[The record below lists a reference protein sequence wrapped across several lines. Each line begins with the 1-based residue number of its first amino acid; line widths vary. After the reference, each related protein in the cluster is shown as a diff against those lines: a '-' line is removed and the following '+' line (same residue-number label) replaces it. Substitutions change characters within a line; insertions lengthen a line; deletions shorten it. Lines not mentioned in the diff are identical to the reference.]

1 MTRHLTPALLVLAA
15 VAPIAVHAAPI
26 ELVIGITNLT
36 TPTSAHFPADHPKV
50 QVPGQP
56 GDVFTNVLNGGRFP
70 TVGDWTFTTTTSVT
84 PTANGNTVIRG
95 SGLSLTRVVQ
105 SGVTEFAP
113 TQVINNIGGSVMRF
127 LDNGDWALGNNG
139 SQIYRSVSTVNNGAP
154 SLAFNALTPLPAFPG
169 ATLSNGSIAL
179 VGNTPTGVAI
189 FANLVNGPVTEA
201 GMLAD
206 ATSAPAQTLATI
218 PNNQAN
224 GTTDVIGDID
234 TNEFRVDATG
244 NNWLALGELAI
255 ASTGPKVLIVNN
267 SVVLQSGQP
276 VPGLSGATIAGISLP
291 RMNSNG
297 DWFARVTPSTGGSA
311 MIRNGQLIASTDVTS
326 PSSLITPNSTDRWTS
341 FTDVIAN
348 HRGDWIIVGAS
359 NNADAQRRNVAVVN
373 GQRVLLRQSD
383 QVAPASIGAGG
394 PARFVQAFADQR
406 LTFANDWHAYFG
418 VTLKDSATNTSTL
431 GGNRSLVRVRWCDAD
446 VAGPNQ
452 SVGPDGSLTADDI
465 IVYLGWYFASDARA
479 DVAGPNQSPTP
490 DAQFTADDIIVFLG
504 TYFAGC

>member
-15 VAPIAVHAAPI
+15 VAPIAAYAAPV

-56 GDVFTNVLNGGRFP
+56 GNVFTNVLNGGRFP
-70 TVGDWTFTTTTSVT
+70 TAGGWTFTTTTNAT
-84 PTANGNTVIRG
+84 PAANSNTIIRG
-95 SGLSLTRVVQ
+95 SGLGLTRVVQ

-113 TQVINNIGGSVMRF
+113 GQQILNVGLSFARF

-139 SQIYRSVSTVNNGAP
+139 SQVYRSISTVNGGAP
-154 SLAFNALTPLPAFPG
+154 SLAFDALTPLPFAPG
-169 ATLSNGSIAL
+169 ATMSNASIAL
-179 VGNTPTGVAI
+179 VGNTPSGVAM
-189 FANLVNGPVTEA
+189 FANLINAPGPEA

-206 ATSAPAQTLATI
+206 ATSAPAITLVTI
-218 PNNQAN
+218 PGNQAG

-234 TNEFRVDATG
+234 TNEFRIDATG
-244 NNWLALGELAI
+244 SDWLVLGELAI
-255 ASTGPKVLIVNN
+255 ATTGPKVLIVNN
-267 SVVLQSGQP
+267 NVVLQAGQP
-276 VPGLSGATIAGISLP
+276 VPGLPGATITGIALP

-297 DWFARVTPSTGGSA
+297 DWFARVALSIGGTA
-311 MIRNGQLIASTDVTS
+311 MIRNGQLIASTDATS
-326 PSSLITPNSTDRWTS
+326 PSSLITPNANDRWTS

-348 HRGDWIIVGAS
+348 HRGDWIIVGVS

-383 QVAPASIGAGG
+383 QVDPASIGPGG
-394 PARFVQAFADQR
+394 PARFVQAFDAGR

-418 VTLKDSATNTSTL
+418 VTLKDTATGSSTL
-431 GGNRSLVRVRWCDAD
+431 SGNRSLIRVRWCDAD
-446 VAGPNQ
+446 IAGPNQ
-452 SVGPDGSLTADDI
+452 SVGPDGTLTADDI
-465 IVYLGWYFASDARA
+465 IVYLGWYFANDSRA
-479 DVAGPNQSPTP
+479 DVAGPNQSPVP
-490 DAQFTADDIIVFLG
+490 DGQFTADDIIVYLG